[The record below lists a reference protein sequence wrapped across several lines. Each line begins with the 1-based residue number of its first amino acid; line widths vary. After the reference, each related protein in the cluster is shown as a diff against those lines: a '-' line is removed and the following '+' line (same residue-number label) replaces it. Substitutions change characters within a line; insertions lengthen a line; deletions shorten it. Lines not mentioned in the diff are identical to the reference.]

1 MEGQMPDSL
10 FMWLMLMG
18 EVEYREDARKIM
30 MAQGTY
36 SHRYDDV
43 SDEFFNR
50 FPEGGTGFG
59 YGDLALA
66 AIRSERLKS
75 VLEVSVVNKAR
86 KKRADDTPAL
96 KSRLEDLL
104 LEVVLCADKAAR
116 EAMQQEINRIH
127 DELEGSK
134 NSSAKWDDFFAA
146 DNYADKI
153 RILQELYRGGLTPAE
168 ILDFLYIRDDDKE
181 TVMQEIQRAVKE
193 K

>member
-1 MEGQMPDSL
+1 MEGPMPDSL

-18 EVEYREDARKIM
+18 EAKYREDARKIM
-30 MAQGTY
+30 LSQGTY
-36 SHRYDDV
+36 NHRSKDV
-43 SDEFFNR
+43 LEELLNR
-50 FPEGGTGFG
+50 YPEGGSGYG

-66 AIRSERLKS
+66 AIRSERPEA
-75 VLEVSVVNKAR
+75 VLEVSVVNTAR
-86 KKRADDTPAL
+86 KKRDDDTPAL

-153 RILQELYRGGLTPAE
+153 RILQELYRGGLTPEE
-168 ILDFLYIRDDDKE
+168 ILDFLYIGDDDKE

>member
-30 MAQGTY
+30 MAQGAY
-36 SHRYDDV
+36 SHRSDDV
-43 SDEFFNR
+43 SDEFLNR
-50 FPEGGTGFG
+50 FPEGGKGFG

-75 VLEVSVVNKAR
+75 VLEVSVVNTAR
-86 KKRADDTPAL
+86 KKRDDDTPAL

-127 DELEGSK
+127 DVLEESK
-134 NSSAKWDDFFAA
+134 DSSAEWDDFFAA